1 MAQRTALFDRH
12 RGLGARMVD
21 FAGWEMPVSYRGAL
35 EEHRAVRERCGLFD
49 VSHMGEV
56 ELRGAGALAFADRLT
71 VNAVAR
77 LGDDDG
83 QYSIFC
89 DDAGGVVDDLIVY
102 RRSPDRALLVV
113 NAGTTPADLAW
124 IRSHVP
130 GNAEVVDRSADTGL
144 LALQGPR
151 AAAVLA
157 GLASFDPATLRPF
170 TVRDGTV
177 AGERTLVSRTGY
189 TGEDGFELFVA
200 TERLTALWDAVLA
213 AVERAGGMACGLAA
227 RDTLRLEASLPLYG
241 TDMDRTTTPLEAGL
255 GWVVKLGKGEFI
267 GRAALARQRETGL
280 ARRLVGL
287 TMDDAGI
294 PRHGQRV
301 LAGDDEVGVV
311 TSGTK
316 SPTLGAFV
324 GMAYVATAHAAT
336 GTPLAVDIRGRR
348 HAAHVVDRPFY
359 RRAG

>member
-56 ELRGAGALAFADRLT
+56 ELRGAGALACADRLT

-124 IRSHVP
+124 ISHAP
-130 GNAEVVDRSADTGL
+130 GAEVVDRSADTGL
-144 LALQGPR
+144 PRSGPR
-151 AAAVLA
+151 AAAVLV
-157 GLASFDPATLRPF
+157 GLASSTRP
-170 TVRDGTV
+170 RC
-177 AGERTLVSRTGY
+177 ARSPYRTHGRGRADAVSRTGY
-189 TGEDGFELFVA
+189 TGEGQVPEL
-200 TERLTALWDAVLA
+200 
-213 AVERAGGMACGLAA
+213 
-227 RDTLRLEASLPLYG
+227 P
-241 TDMDRTTTPLEAGL
+241 
-255 GWVVKLGKGEFI
+255 
-267 GRAALARQRETGL
+267 
-280 ARRLVGL
+280 RRS
-287 TMDDAGI
+287 A
-294 PRHGQRV
+294 
-301 LAGDDEVGVV
+301 
-311 TSGTK
+311 
-316 SPTLGAFV
+316 
-324 GMAYVATAHAAT
+324 
-336 GTPLAVDIRGRR
+336 
-348 HAAHVVDRPFY
+348 
-359 RRAG
+359 